1 MDRNNHFLNVLSSI
15 DETYLIAMSNKG
27 TYKRAMKDLAAAT
40 NIKMDVEEGAAQ
52 IHLDDETTVTFT
64 GDIRSYSCTCEARSI
79 CKHVIMALLEAKKMY
94 EGEENI
100 KVDFSALLN
109 VDVRNIVSEKMWAEM
124 MFRETFQQKFV
135 LEEEGALIASFPEED
150 ITVRFLTAESVADA
164 ICTCKAEGICRHK
177 AEAIYWYQKERGISH
192 ETKQVQFL
200 IIESDKLS
208 IFKEMI
214 EQIVHFGLTRLTEK
228 TIYEIEQLS
237 VKARSLKLAKLENL
251 FRKLGTDI
259 RLYRMKHASFQMASY
274 RQTLSAIYEYIVL
287 LERHRLQ
294 ESPFRSEYYEVP
306 PLTLHAFGA
315 SGWQTKSGYVGVTYY
330 FYNREQEKWIT
341 YTQSR
346 SMFYEGSN
354 TTSEDL
360 HEKQVPWGIAGKGY
374 ELSRSSL
381 GLKHAKLNTD
391 FQLSSSSQTV
401 GEVDG
406 KTNVT
411 EWQSLFITS
420 WEELLKKVKANR
432 LEASKQGVFCIE
444 FAEMEEWEFQK
455 QEQKWII
462 PLIDKKGKVLQMQM
476 MKQRDN
482 ERTIRLVKIYLDSLH
497 VKRMLVHPYQEGT
510 KLVVTPVILYTEV
523 GEIIN
528 ITLNEGETLYDRVS
542 AHNR

>member
-27 TYKRAMKDLAAAT
+27 TYKRATKDLAAVT
-40 NIKMDVEEGAAQ
+40 NVNMNVEEGAAQ
-52 IHLDDETTVTFT
+52 IYLDDGITVTFT

-109 VDVRNIVSEKMWAEM
+109 VDVRNIVSEKMWAEI

-177 AEAIYWYQKERGISH
+177 AEAVYWYQKEKGISH
-192 ETKQVQFL
+192 ETKQMQSL
-200 IIESDKLS
+200 SIATDKLS
-208 IFKEMI
+208 IFKEMT
-214 EQIVHFGLTRLTEK
+214 EQIVHLGLTRLTEN

-237 VKARSLKLAKLENL
+237 VKVRSLKLAKLENL
-251 FRKLGTDI
+251 FRKLGADI
-259 RLYRMKHASFQMASY
+259 RLYRMKHASFQMTSY
-274 RQTLSAIYEYIVL
+274 RQTLSAIYEYILL
-287 LERHRLQ
+287 LERHRLH
-294 ESPFRSEYYEVP
+294 EIPFRSEYYEVP

-346 SMFYEGSN
+346 PMFYEGSN
-354 TTSEDL
+354 TTPEEL
-360 HEKQVPWGIAGKGY
+360 HERQAPWGIAGKGY
-374 ELSRSSL
+374 ELSRSSFR
-381 GLKHAKLNTD
+381 LKQAKLNAD

-401 GEVDG
+401 GEVEG
-406 KTNVT
+406 KTNVA
-411 EWQSLFITS
+411 EWQYLFLTS
-420 WEELLKKVKANR
+420 WEELLKKIKEQRLGAN
-432 LEASKQGVFCIE
+432 KQGVFCIE
-444 FAEMEEWEFQK
+444 VAEIGEWKFQK
-455 QEQKWII
+455 QEQKWIL
-462 PLIDKKGKVLQMQM
+462 PLIDKNGKTLQMQM
-476 MKQRDN
+476 MKRPED
-482 ERTIRLVKIYLDSLH
+482 ERMIRLVKIYLDSLH
-497 VKRMLVHPYQEGT
+497 VKKMLVYPYQEGT
-510 KLVVTPVILYTEV
+510 KLVVTPVILYTEA
-523 GEIIN
+523 GEVIN
-528 ITLNEGETLYDRVS
+528 ITLNEGETFYDRVS

>member
-27 TYKRAMKDLAAAT
+27 TYKRAMKDLAVVS
-40 NIKMDVEEGAAQ
+40 NVKMDVEEGAAQ
-52 IHLDDETTVTFT
+52 IHLDDGITVTFT
-64 GDIRSYSCTCEARSI
+64 GDIRSYSCSCGARTI
-79 CKHVIMALLEAKKMY
+79 CKHVIMAVLEAKKMY

-109 VDVRNIVSEKMWAEM
+109 VDVRSIVSEKMWEEM

-135 LEEEGALIASFPEED
+135 LEEEGALIATFPEEN

-177 AEAIYWYQKERGISH
+177 AEAVYWYQKEKGISH
-192 ETKQVQFL
+192 ETKQMHPL
-200 IIESDKLS
+200 IIAPDKLS

-214 EQIVHFGLTRLTEK
+214 EQIVHFGLTRLTEN

-251 FRKLGTDI
+251 FRKLGADI
-259 RLYRMKHASFQMASY
+259 GLYRMKHASFQMASY
-274 RQTLSAIYEYIVL
+274 RQTVSAIYEHILL
-287 LERHRLQ
+287 LERHHLQ

-306 PLTLHAFGA
+306 PLILHAFGA

-346 SMFYEGSN
+346 PMFYEGSS
-354 TTSEDL
+354 TTPEEL
-360 HEKQVPWGIAGKGY
+360 HERQVPWGIAGKGY
-374 ELSRSSL
+374 ELSRSSVR
-381 GLKHAKLNTD
+381 LKQAKLNVD

-401 GEVDG
+401 GEVEG
-406 KTNVT
+406 KTNVA
-411 EWQSLFITS
+411 EWQSLFLTS
-420 WEELLKKVKANR
+420 WEELLKKVKEQR
-432 LEASKQGVFCIE
+432 LEANKQGVFCIE
-444 FAEMEEWEFQK
+444 VAEIGEWKFQK

-462 PLIDKKGKVLQMQM
+462 PLIDKNGKTLQMQM
-476 MKQRDN
+476 MKRPEN
-482 ERTIRLVKIYLDSLH
+482 ERMIRLVKIYMDSLH
-497 VKRMLVHPYQEGT
+497 IKRMLVHPYQEGT
-510 KLVVTPVILYTEV
+510 KLVVTPIILYTEA

-528 ITLNEGETLYDRVS
+528 TTLSEGGTFYERVN
-542 AHNR
+542 APNR

>member
-27 TYKRAMKDLAAAT
+27 TYKRAMKDLAVVS
-40 NIKMDVEEGAAQ
+40 NVKMDVEEGAAQ
-52 IHLDDETTVTFT
+52 IHLDDGITVTFT
-64 GDIRSYSCTCEARSI
+64 GDIRSYSCSCEARTI
-79 CKHVIMALLEAKKMY
+79 CKHVIMAVLEAKKMY

-109 VDVRNIVSEKMWAEM
+109 VDVRSIVSEKMWAEM

-135 LEEEGALIASFPEED
+135 LEEEGALIATFPEEN

-177 AEAIYWYQKERGISH
+177 AEAVYWYQKEKGISH
-192 ETKQVQFL
+192 ETKQMHPL
-200 IIESDKLS
+200 IIAPDKLS

-214 EQIVHFGLTRLTEK
+214 EQIVHFGLTRLTEN

-251 FRKLGTDI
+251 FRKLGADI
-259 RLYRMKHASFQMASY
+259 GLYRMKHASFQMASY
-274 RQTLSAIYEYIVL
+274 RQTVSAIYEHIVL
-287 LERHRLQ
+287 LERHHLQ

-306 PLTLHAFGA
+306 PLILHAFGA

-346 SMFYEGSN
+346 PMFYEGSS
-354 TTSEDL
+354 TTPEEL
-360 HEKQVPWGIAGKGY
+360 HERQVPWGIAGKGY
-374 ELSRSSL
+374 ELSRSSVR
-381 GLKHAKLNTD
+381 LKQAKLNVD

-401 GEVDG
+401 GEVEG
-406 KTNVT
+406 KTNVA
-411 EWQSLFITS
+411 EWQSLFLTS
-420 WEELLKKVKANR
+420 WEELLKKVKEQR
-432 LEASKQGVFCIE
+432 LEANKQGVFCIE
-444 FAEMEEWEFQK
+444 VAEIGEWKFQK

-462 PLIDKKGKVLQMQM
+462 PLIDKNGKTLQMQM
-476 MKQRDN
+476 MKRPEN
-482 ERTIRLVKIYLDSLH
+482 ERMIRLVKIYMDSLH
-497 VKRMLVHPYQEGT
+497 IKRMLVHPYQEGT
-510 KLVVTPVILYTEV
+510 KLVVTPIILYTEA

-528 ITLNEGETLYDRVS
+528 TTLSEGGTFYERVN
-542 AHNR
+542 APNR

>member
-1 MDRNNHFLNVLSSI
+1 
-15 DETYLIAMSNKG
+15 MSNKG
-27 TYKRAMKDLAAAT
+27 TYKRATKDLAAAI
-40 NIKMDVEEGAAQ
+40 NIKIDLEEDAAQ

-135 LEEEGALIASFPEED
+135 LEEEGALISSFPEED
-150 ITVRFLTAESVADA
+150 ITVRFLSAESVADA

-177 AEAIYWYQKERGISH
+177 AEAIYWYQKEKGISH
-192 ETKQVQFL
+192 ETKQMQFL
-200 IIESDKLS
+200 IIAPDKLS

-214 EQIVHFGLTRLTEK
+214 EQIVHFGLTRLTEN

-251 FRKLGTDI
+251 FRKLGADI

-287 LERHRLQ
+287 LEHHRLQ
-294 ESPFRSEYYEVP
+294 GGPFRSEYYEVP

-346 SMFYEGSN
+346 PMFYEGIN

-401 GEVDG
+401 GEVEG

-432 LEASKQGVFCIE
+432 LETSKQGVFCIE
-444 FAEMEEWEFQK
+444 FAEMGEWEFQK

-462 PLIDKKGKVLQMQM
+462 PLIDKKDKVLQMQM
-476 MKQRDN
+476 MKRPDSEQ
-482 ERTIRLVKIYLDSLH
+482 TIRLVKIYLDSLH

-510 KLVVTPVILYTEV
+510 KLVVTPIILYTEE

-528 ITLNEGETLYDRVS
+528 ITLNEGETFYDRVS

>member
-27 TYKRAMKDLAAAT
+27 TYKRAMKDLAVVS
-40 NIKMDVEEGAAQ
+40 NVKMDVEEGAAQ
-52 IHLDDETTVTFT
+52 IHLDDGITVTFT
-64 GDIRSYSCTCEARSI
+64 GDIRSYSCSCGARTI
-79 CKHVIMALLEAKKMY
+79 CKHVIMAVLEAKKMY

-109 VDVRNIVSEKMWAEM
+109 VDVRSIVSEKMWEEM

-135 LEEEGALIASFPEED
+135 LEEEGALIATFPEEN

-177 AEAIYWYQKERGISH
+177 AEAVYWYQKEKGISH
-192 ETKQVQFL
+192 ETKQMHPL
-200 IIESDKLS
+200 IIAPDKLS

-214 EQIVHFGLTRLTEK
+214 EQIVHFGLTRLTEN

-251 FRKLGTDI
+251 FRKLGADI
-259 RLYRMKHASFQMASY
+259 GLYRMKHASFQMASY
-274 RQTLSAIYEYIVL
+274 RQTVSAIYEHILL
-287 LERHRLQ
+287 LERHHLQ

-306 PLTLHAFGA
+306 PLILHAFGA

-346 SMFYEGSN
+346 PMFYEGSS
-354 TTSEDL
+354 TTPEEL
-360 HEKQVPWGIAGKGY
+360 HERQVPWGIAGKGY
-374 ELSRSSL
+374 ELSRSSVR
-381 GLKHAKLNTD
+381 LKQAKLNVD

-401 GEVDG
+401 GEVEG
-406 KTNVT
+406 KTNVA
-411 EWQSLFITS
+411 EWQSLFLTS
-420 WEELLKKVKANR
+420 WEELLKKVKEQR
-432 LEASKQGVFCIE
+432 LEANKQGVFCIE
-444 FAEMEEWEFQK
+444 VAEIGEWKFQK

-462 PLIDKKGKVLQMQM
+462 PLIDKNGKTLQMQM
-476 MKQRDN
+476 MKRPEN
-482 ERTIRLVKIYLDSLH
+482 ERMIRLVKIYMDSLH
-497 VKRMLVHPYQEGT
+497 IKRMLVHPYQEGT
-510 KLVVTPVILYTEV
+510 KLVVTPIILYTEA

-528 ITLNEGETLYDRVS
+528 TTLSEGGTFYDRVN
-542 AHNR
+542 APNR

>member
-27 TYKRAMKDLAAAT
+27 TYKRAMKDLAVVK
-40 NIKMDVEEGAAQ
+40 NIKIDLEEDIAQ

-79 CKHVIMALLEAKKMY
+79 CKHVMMALLEAKKMY

-124 MFRETFQQKFV
+124 MFRETFHQKIV
-135 LEEEGALIASFPEED
+135 LEEEGALIVSFPEES

-164 ICTCKAEGICRHK
+164 ICTCKTEGICRHK
-177 AEAIYWYQKERGISH
+177 VEAIYWYQKERGISH
-192 ETKQVQFL
+192 ETKQVQCL

-214 EQIVHFGLTRLTEK
+214 EQIVHLGLTRLTEK

-274 RQTLSAIYEYIVL
+274 RQTLSAIYEYIIL
-287 LERHRLQ
+287 LEKHRLQ
-294 ESPFRSEYYEVP
+294 ESPYRSEYYEVP

-315 SGWQTKSGYVGVTYY
+315 AGWQTKSGYVGVTYY

-346 SMFYEGSN
+346 PMFYEGSN
-354 TTSEDL
+354 ITSEDL
-360 HEKQVPWGIAGKGY
+360 HEQQVPWGIAGKGN
-374 ELSRSSL
+374 ELSRSCL
-381 GLKHAKLNTD
+381 WLKHAKLNVD

-401 GEVDG
+401 GEAGG

-411 EWQSLFITS
+411 EWQSLFITT

-432 LEASKQGVFCIE
+432 LETSKQGVFCIE
-444 FAEMEEWEFQK
+444 FTEMEEWKFQK
-455 QEQKWII
+455 KEQKWII
-462 PLIDKKGKVLQMQM
+462 PLIDKKGEILQLQM
-476 MKQRDN
+476 MKQPEN
-482 ERTIRLVKIYLDSLH
+482 EWTIRLVKIYLDSLH

-510 KLVVTPVILYTEV
+510 KLVVTPIILYTEV

-528 ITLNEGETLYDRVS
+528 ITLNEGETFYDRVS

>member
-27 TYKRAMKDLAAAT
+27 TYKRAMKDLAVVS
-40 NIKMDVEEGAAQ
+40 NVKMDVEEGAAQ
-52 IHLDDETTVTFT
+52 IHLDDGITVTFT
-64 GDIRSYSCTCEARSI
+64 GDIRSYSCSCEARSI

-109 VDVRNIVSEKMWAEM
+109 VNVRNIVSEKMWAEM

-135 LEEEGALIASFPEED
+135 LEEEGALIATFPEEN

-164 ICTCKAEGICRHK
+164 ICTCKVEGICRHK
-177 AEAIYWYQKERGISH
+177 AEAVYWYQKEKGISH
-192 ETKQVQFL
+192 ETKQMHPL
-200 IIESDKLS
+200 IIAPDKLS

-214 EQIVHFGLTRLTEK
+214 EQIVHFGLTRLTEN

-251 FRKLGTDI
+251 FRKLGADI
-259 RLYRMKHASFQMASY
+259 GLYRMKHASFQMASY
-274 RQTLSAIYEYIVL
+274 RQTVSAIYEHILL
-287 LERHRLQ
+287 LERHHLQ

-306 PLTLHAFGA
+306 PLILHAFGA

-346 SMFYEGSN
+346 PMFYEGSS
-354 TTSEDL
+354 TTPEEL
-360 HEKQVPWGIAGKGY
+360 HERQVPWGIAGKGY
-374 ELSRSSL
+374 ELSRSSVR
-381 GLKHAKLNTD
+381 LKQAKLNVD

-401 GEVDG
+401 GEVEG
-406 KTNVT
+406 KTNVA
-411 EWQSLFITS
+411 EWQSLFLTS
-420 WEELLKKVKANR
+420 WEELLKKVKEQR
-432 LEASKQGVFCIE
+432 LEANKQGIFCIE
-444 FAEMEEWEFQK
+444 VAEIGEWKFQK

-462 PLIDKKGKVLQMQM
+462 PLIDKNGKTLQMQM
-476 MKQRDN
+476 MKRPEN
-482 ERTIRLVKIYLDSLH
+482 ERMIRLVKIYMDSLH
-497 VKRMLVHPYQEGT
+497 IKRMLVHPYQEGT
-510 KLVVTPVILYTEV
+510 KLVVTPIILYTEA

-528 ITLNEGETLYDRVS
+528 TTLSEGGTFYDRVN
-542 AHNR
+542 APN

>member
-1 MDRNNHFLNVLSSI
+1 MDRNNHFLNIVSSI

-27 TYKRAMKDLAAAT
+27 TYKRAMKDLAVVK
-40 NIKMDVEEGAAQ
+40 NIKIDLEEDIAQ

-79 CKHVIMALLEAKKMY
+79 CKHVMMALLEAKKMY

-124 MFRETFQQKFV
+124 MFRKTFHQKIV
-135 LEEEGALIASFPEED
+135 LEEEGALIVSFPEES

-164 ICTCKAEGICRHK
+164 ICTCKTEGICRHK
-177 AEAIYWYQKERGISH
+177 VEAIYWYQKERGISH
-192 ETKQVQFL
+192 ETKQVQCL

-214 EQIVHFGLTRLTEK
+214 EQIVHLGLTRLTEK

-237 VKARSLKLAKLENL
+237 VKARSLKLAQLENL

-259 RLYRMKHASFQMASY
+259 RLYRMKHASFQMVSY
-274 RQTLSAIYEYIVL
+274 RQTLSAIYEYIML
-287 LERHRLQ
+287 LEKHRLQ
-294 ESPFRSEYYEVP
+294 ESPYRSEYYEVP

-315 SGWQTKSGYVGVTYY
+315 AGWQTKSGYVGVTYY

-346 SMFYEGSN
+346 PMFYEGSN
-354 TTSEDL
+354 ITSEDL
-360 HEKQVPWGIAGKGY
+360 HEQQVPWGIAGKGN
-374 ELSRSSL
+374 ELSRSCL
-381 GLKHAKLNTD
+381 WLKHAKLNVD

-401 GEVDG
+401 GEAGG

-411 EWQSLFITS
+411 EWQSLFITT
-420 WEELLKKVKANR
+420 WEELLKKVKSNR
-432 LEASKQGVFCIE
+432 LETSKQGVFCIE
-444 FAEMEEWEFQK
+444 FTEMEEWKFQK
-455 QEQKWII
+455 KEQKWII
-462 PLIDKKGKVLQMQM
+462 PLIDKKGEILQLQM
-476 MKQRDN
+476 MKQPEN
-482 ERTIRLVKIYLDSLH
+482 EWTIRLVKIYLDSLH
-497 VKRMLVHPYQEGT
+497 IKRMLVHPYQEGT
-510 KLVVTPVILYTEV
+510 KLVVTPIILYTEV

-528 ITLNEGETLYDRVS
+528 ITLNEGETFYDRVS

>member
-1 MDRNNHFLNVLSSI
+1 MDRNNHFLNIVSSI

-27 TYKRAMKDLAAAT
+27 TYKRAMKDLAVVK
-40 NIKMDVEEGAAQ
+40 NIKIDLEEDIAQ

-79 CKHVIMALLEAKKMY
+79 CKHVMMALLEAKKMY

-124 MFRETFQQKFV
+124 MFRKTFHQRIV
-135 LEEEGALIASFPEED
+135 LEEEGALIVSFPEES

-164 ICTCKAEGICRHK
+164 ICTCKTEGICRHK
-177 AEAIYWYQKERGISH
+177 VEAIYWYQKERGISH
-192 ETKQVQFL
+192 ETKQVQCL

-214 EQIVHFGLTRLTEK
+214 EQIVHLGLTRLTEK

-237 VKARSLKLAKLENL
+237 VKARSLKLAQLENL

-274 RQTLSAIYEYIVL
+274 RQTLSAIYEYIML
-287 LERHRLQ
+287 LEKHRLQ
-294 ESPFRSEYYEVP
+294 ESPYRSEYYEVP

-315 SGWQTKSGYVGVTYY
+315 AGWQTKSGYVGVTYY

-346 SMFYEGSN
+346 PMFYEGSN
-354 TTSEDL
+354 ITSEDL
-360 HEKQVPWGIAGKGY
+360 HEQQVPWGIAGKGN
-374 ELSRSSL
+374 ELSRSCL
-381 GLKHAKLNTD
+381 WLKHAKLNVD

-401 GEVDG
+401 GEAGG

-411 EWQSLFITS
+411 EWQSLFITT
-420 WEELLKKVKANR
+420 WEELLKKVKSNR
-432 LEASKQGVFCIE
+432 LETSKQGVFCIE
-444 FAEMEEWEFQK
+444 FTEMEEWKFQK
-455 QEQKWII
+455 KEQKWII
-462 PLIDKKGKVLQMQM
+462 PLIDKKGEILQLQM
-476 MKQRDN
+476 MKQPEN
-482 ERTIRLVKIYLDSLH
+482 EWTIRLVKIYLDSLH
-497 VKRMLVHPYQEGT
+497 IKRMLVHPYQEGT
-510 KLVVTPVILYTEV
+510 KLVVTPIILYTEV

-528 ITLNEGETLYDRVS
+528 ITLNEGETFYDRVS

>member
-27 TYKRAMKDLAAAT
+27 TYKRAMKDLAVVK
-40 NIKMDVEEGAAQ
+40 NIKIDLEEDIAQ

-79 CKHVIMALLEAKKMY
+79 CKHVMMALLEAKKMY

-124 MFRETFQQKFV
+124 IFRKTFHQKIV
-135 LEEEGALIASFPEED
+135 LEEEGALIVSFPVES

-164 ICTCKAEGICRHK
+164 ICTCKTEGICRHK
-177 AEAIYWYQKERGISH
+177 VEAIYWYQKERGISH
-192 ETKQVQFL
+192 ETKQVQCL

-214 EQIVHFGLTRLTEK
+214 EQIVHLGLTRLTEK

-274 RQTLSAIYEYIVL
+274 RQTLSAIYEYIML
-287 LERHRLQ
+287 LEKHRLQ
-294 ESPFRSEYYEVP
+294 ESPYRSEYYEVP

-315 SGWQTKSGYVGVTYY
+315 AGWQTKSGYVGVTYY

-346 SMFYEGSN
+346 PMFYEGSN
-354 TTSEDL
+354 ITSEDL
-360 HEKQVPWGIAGKGY
+360 HEQQVPWGIAGKGN
-374 ELSRSSL
+374 ELSRSCL
-381 GLKHAKLNTD
+381 WLKHAKLNVD

-401 GEVDG
+401 GEAGG

-411 EWQSLFITS
+411 EWQSLFITT

-432 LEASKQGVFCIE
+432 LETSKQGVFCIE
-444 FAEMEEWEFQK
+444 FTEMEEWKFQK
-455 QEQKWII
+455 KEQKWII
-462 PLIDKKGKVLQMQM
+462 PLIDKKGEILQLQM
-476 MKQRDN
+476 MKQPEN
-482 ERTIRLVKIYLDSLH
+482 EWTIRLVKIYLDSLH

-510 KLVVTPVILYTEV
+510 KLVVTPIILYTEV

-528 ITLNEGETLYDRVS
+528 LTLNEGETFYDRVS

>member
-27 TYKRAMKDLAAAT
+27 TYKRAMKDLAVVK
-40 NIKMDVEEGAAQ
+40 NIKIDLEEDIVQ

-79 CKHVIMALLEAKKMY
+79 CKHVMMALLEAKKMY

-124 MFRETFQQKFV
+124 MFRKTFHQKIV
-135 LEEEGALIASFPEED
+135 LEEEGALIVSFPEES

-164 ICTCKAEGICRHK
+164 ICTCKTEGICRHK
-177 AEAIYWYQKERGISH
+177 VEAIYWYQKERGISH
-192 ETKQVQFL
+192 ETKQVQCL

-214 EQIVHFGLTRLTEK
+214 EQIVHLGLTRLTEK

-274 RQTLSAIYEYIVL
+274 RQTLSAIYEYIML
-287 LERHRLQ
+287 LEKHRLQ
-294 ESPFRSEYYEVP
+294 ESPYRSEYYEVP

-315 SGWQTKSGYVGVTYY
+315 AGWQTKSGYVGVTYY

-346 SMFYEGSN
+346 PMFYEGSN
-354 TTSEDL
+354 ITSEDL
-360 HEKQVPWGIAGKGY
+360 HEQQVPWGIAGKGN
-374 ELSRSSL
+374 ELSRSCL
-381 GLKHAKLNTD
+381 WLKHAKLNVD

-401 GEVDG
+401 GEAGG

-411 EWQSLFITS
+411 EWQSLFITT

-432 LEASKQGVFCIE
+432 LETSKQGVFCIE
-444 FAEMEEWEFQK
+444 FTEMEEWKFQK
-455 QEQKWII
+455 KEQKWII
-462 PLIDKKGKVLQMQM
+462 PLIDKKGEILQLQM
-476 MKQRDN
+476 MKQPEN
-482 ERTIRLVKIYLDSLH
+482 EWTIRLVKIYLDSLH
-497 VKRMLVHPYQEGT
+497 IKRMLVHPYQEGT
-510 KLVVTPVILYTEV
+510 KLVVTPIILYTEV

-528 ITLNEGETLYDRVS
+528 ITLNEGETFYDRVS

>member
-27 TYKRAMKDLAAAT
+27 TYKRAMKDLAVVL
-40 NIKMDVEEGAAQ
+40 NVKMDVEEGAAQ
-52 IHLDDETTVTFT
+52 IHLDDGITVTFT
-64 GDIRSYSCTCEARSI
+64 GDIRSYSCSCEARSI

-109 VDVRNIVSEKMWAEM
+109 VDVRSIVSEKMWAEM

-135 LEEEGALIASFPEED
+135 LEEEGALIATFPEEN

-177 AEAIYWYQKERGISH
+177 AEAVYWYQKEKGISH
-192 ETKQVQFL
+192 ETKHMQPL
-200 IIESDKLS
+200 IIAPDKLS

-214 EQIVHFGLTRLTEK
+214 EQIVHFGLTRLTEN

-251 FRKLGTDI
+251 FRKLGADI
-259 RLYRMKHASFQMASY
+259 GLYRMKHASFQMASY
-274 RQTLSAIYEYIVL
+274 RQTVSAIYEHILL
-287 LERHRLQ
+287 LERHHLQ

-306 PLTLHAFGA
+306 PLILHAFGA

-346 SMFYEGSN
+346 PMFYEGSS
-354 TTSEDL
+354 TTPEEL
-360 HEKQVPWGIAGKGY
+360 HERQVPWGIAGKGY
-374 ELSRSSL
+374 ELSRSSVR
-381 GLKHAKLNTD
+381 LKQAKLNVD

-401 GEVDG
+401 GEVEG
-406 KTNVT
+406 KTNVA
-411 EWQSLFITS
+411 EWQSLFLTS
-420 WEELLKKVKANR
+420 WEELLKKVKEQR
-432 LEASKQGVFCIE
+432 LEANKQGVFCIE
-444 FAEMEEWEFQK
+444 VAEIGEWKFQK

-462 PLIDKKGKVLQMQM
+462 PLIDKNGKTLQMQM
-476 MKQRDN
+476 MKRPEN
-482 ERTIRLVKIYLDSLH
+482 ERMIRLVKIYMDSLH
-497 VKRMLVHPYQEGT
+497 IKRMLVHPYQEGT
-510 KLVVTPVILYTEV
+510 KLVVTPIILYTEA

-528 ITLNEGETLYDRVS
+528 TTLSEGGTFYERVN
-542 AHNR
+542 APNR

>member
-27 TYKRAMKDLAAAT
+27 TYKRAMKDLAVVS
-40 NIKMDVEEGAAQ
+40 NVKMDVEEGAAQ
-52 IHLDDETTVTFT
+52 IHLDDGITVTFT
-64 GDIRSYSCTCEARSI
+64 GDIRSYSCSCEARSI

-109 VDVRNIVSEKMWAEM
+109 VNVRNIVSEKMWAEM

-135 LEEEGALIASFPEED
+135 LEEEGALIATFPEEN

-177 AEAIYWYQKERGISH
+177 AEAVYWYQKEKGISH
-192 ETKQVQFL
+192 ETKQMHPL
-200 IIESDKLS
+200 IIAPHKLS

-214 EQIVHFGLTRLTEK
+214 EQIVHFGLTRLTEN

-251 FRKLGTDI
+251 FRKLGADI
-259 RLYRMKHASFQMASY
+259 GLYRMKHASFQMASY
-274 RQTLSAIYEYIVL
+274 RQTVSAIYEHILL
-287 LERHRLQ
+287 LERHHLQ
-294 ESPFRSEYYEVP
+294 EGPFRSEYYEVP
-306 PLTLHAFGA
+306 PLILHAFGA

-346 SMFYEGSN
+346 PMFYEGSS
-354 TTSEDL
+354 TTPEEL
-360 HEKQVPWGIAGKGY
+360 HERQVPWGIAGKGY
-374 ELSRSSL
+374 ELSRSSVR
-381 GLKHAKLNTD
+381 LKQAKLNVD
-391 FQLSSSSQTV
+391 FQLSSSSQTL
-401 GEVDG
+401 GEVEG
-406 KTNVT
+406 KTNVA
-411 EWQSLFITS
+411 EWQSLFLTS
-420 WEELLKKVKANR
+420 WEELLKKVKEQR
-432 LEASKQGVFCIE
+432 LEANKQGIFCIE
-444 FAEMEEWEFQK
+444 VAEIGEWKFQK

-462 PLIDKKGKVLQMQM
+462 PLIDKNGKTLQMQM
-476 MKQRDN
+476 MKRPEN
-482 ERTIRLVKIYLDSLH
+482 ERMIRLVKIYMDSLH
-497 VKRMLVHPYQEGT
+497 IKRMLVHPYQEGT
-510 KLVVTPVILYTEV
+510 KLVVTPIILYTEA

-528 ITLNEGETLYDRVS
+528 TTLSEGGTFYDRVN
-542 AHNR
+542 APN

>member
-1 MDRNNHFLNVLSSI
+1 
-15 DETYLIAMSNKG
+15 MSNKG

-109 VDVRNIVSEKMWAEM
+109 VEVHNIVSEKMWAEM
-124 MFRETFQQKFV
+124 MFRETFQQNFV

-150 ITVRFLTAESVADA
+150 ITVRFLTAESIADA

-192 ETKQVQFL
+192 ETKQMQPL
-200 IIESDKLS
+200 IIAPDKLS

-214 EQIVHFGLTRLTEK
+214 EQIVHFGLTRLTEN

-251 FRKLGTDI
+251 FRKLGADI
-259 RLYRMKHASFQMASY
+259 RLYRMKHASFQMAPY

-346 SMFYEGSN
+346 PMFYEGSN
-354 TTSEDL
+354 TTSEEL

-374 ELSRSSL
+374 ELSRSSF
-381 GLKHAKLNTD
+381 GLKQAKLNAD

-401 GEVDG
+401 GEVEG
-406 KTNVT
+406 KTNVA
-411 EWQSLFITS
+411 EWQSLFLTS
-420 WEELLKKVKANR
+420 WEDLLKKVKENR
-432 LEASKQGVFCIE
+432 LEPNKQGVFCIE
-444 FAEMEEWEFQK
+444 VAEIGDWLFQK
-455 QEQKWII
+455 QEQKWIVS
-462 PLIDKKGKVLQMQM
+462 LIDKNGKTLQMQM
-476 MKQRDN
+476 MKRPEN
-482 ERTIRLVKIYLDSLH
+482 ERMIRLVKIYLDSLY
-497 VKRMLVHPYQEGT
+497 VKKMLVHPYQEGT
-510 KLVVTPVILYTEV
+510 KLVVTPVILYTET
-523 GEIIN
+523 GEVIN
-528 ITLNEGETLYDRVS
+528 ITLNEGETFYDRVS
-542 AHNR
+542 THNR